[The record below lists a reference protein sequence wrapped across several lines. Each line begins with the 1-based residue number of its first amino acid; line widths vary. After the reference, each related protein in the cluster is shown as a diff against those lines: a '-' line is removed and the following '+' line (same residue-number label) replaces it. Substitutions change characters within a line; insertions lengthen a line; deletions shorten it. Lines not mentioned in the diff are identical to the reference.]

1 MGGRDVAVD
10 AADILRAFF
19 MAPEHFPLGGG
30 LTVHVVRRAEA
41 IGPGRDLAGCL
52 LVERP
57 DGMMRHMTGAELVA
71 FAERNPWIKGWRL
84 DDDE

>member
-19 MAPEHFPLGGG
+19 MAPVRVPWGGG
-30 LTVHVVRRAEA
+30 FTVHVVGHAEA
-41 IGPGRDLAGCL
+41 IGPGKGLAGSL

-57 DGMMRHMTGAELVA
+57 DGTMRRMNGAELVA

-84 DDDE
+84 DDEE